1 MLGIRVFE
9 RGTAAEEIVMDV
21 EISYAGDARLKF
33 SLQNIDCEINQVP
46 GSTGA
51 IQLLQLA
58 SSTPQSFPADPVPLA
73 PPAPR
78 VAEAAPA
85 PADISAP
92 PDT

>member
-58 SSTPQSFPADPVPLA
+58 MFLQLRNPFQLIKFL
-73 PPAPR
+73 
-78 VAEAAPA
+78 
-85 PADISAP
+85 
-92 PDT
+92 